1 MIAEEML
8 DALRKLNR
16 IEKLEA
22 LQVLAQ
28 ELAQEE
34 KVKLPD
40 MDFPIWSPYDSYEA
54 AETLRKFMEMRQANK
69 NG

>member
-1 MIAEEML
+1 MINEEIL
-8 DALRKLNR
+8 DTLRKLNR
-16 IEKLEA
+16 TEKLEA
-22 LQVLAQ
+22 LQVLAH

-34 KVKLPD
+34 KVSLPN

-54 AETLRKFMEMRQANK
+54 AETLRKFMESRQADK